1 MIVCSHNIR
10 AAQLDVAPPPMRSVR
25 PAAAGYLG
33 LLVVLMVIMVPVI
46 AVMAY
51 VLLGRSCAT

>member
-1 MIVCSHNIR
+1 
-10 AAQLDVAPPPMRSVR
+10 MRSVR